1 MASLKRKK
9 QQLNQG
15 IKGTLNLMRNKTQ
28 NTIVTI
34 QNKRLLSFTK
44 EFI

>member
-1 MASLKRKK
+1 MAPLKRKK

-15 IKGTLNLMRNKTQ
+15 IEGTLGLTRNEARDA
-28 NTIVTI
+28 IVTI
-34 QNKRLLSFTK
+34 QNKRLLEFAE